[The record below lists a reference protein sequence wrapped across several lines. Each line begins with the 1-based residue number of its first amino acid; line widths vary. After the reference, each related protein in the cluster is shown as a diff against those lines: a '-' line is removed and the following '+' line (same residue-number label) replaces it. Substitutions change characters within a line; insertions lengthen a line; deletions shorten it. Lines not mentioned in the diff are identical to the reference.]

1 MNDKAT
7 NIVVQSLVS
16 DINKLTTRMNK
27 LEAIVMS
34 IAVAIR
40 ESVKDSK
47 EVDGQS
53 DNNPTS

>member
-47 EVDGQS
+47 EVDES
-53 DNNPTS
+53 TTTDTTR